1 MPVNFLPQNRGF
13 FLYDFTL
20 IASVMGES
28 VIGHGIV
35 GKDIPIMAR
44 LTKVRRW
51 SKRWQ
56 TRLTSPDL
64 TANQISDGAKIQVHR
79 RQVLLKD
86 PTNS

>member
-1 MPVNFLPQNRGF
+1 
-13 FLYDFTL
+13 
-20 IASVMGES
+20 
-28 VIGHGIV
+28 
-35 GKDIPIMAR
+35 MAR

-64 TANQISDGAKIQVHR
+64 TANQISDGAKIQVR
-79 RQVLLKD
+79 RRHVLHKD